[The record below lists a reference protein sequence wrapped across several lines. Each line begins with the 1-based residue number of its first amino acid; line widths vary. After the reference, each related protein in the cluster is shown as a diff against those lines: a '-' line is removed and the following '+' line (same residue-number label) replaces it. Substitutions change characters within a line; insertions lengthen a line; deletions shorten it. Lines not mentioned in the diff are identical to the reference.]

1 MAELP
6 SSIHVPVA
14 GDLRPYFVLEVEA
27 ELEGGTSRFGGWW
40 AAVWSSSIPCM
51 QIGIGDGYPVGRAI
65 AIEDDGATSVRRDLL
80 AQAAFFVTTRASS
93 LATAREVGVR
103 TLFVPDGEA
112 RVDPLPKEVTGFE
125 GCRVLRAPTAF
136 RRDLLLQD
144 VQREFERL
152 APGILRRDLGES
164 ARCRERLRCYL
175 GGKLADLGHGGCK
188 ILPDAV
194 GVDFFKYDA
203 DDWIGDV
210 RDLYFFGD
218 QSFDAVYSS
227 HCLED
232 LWDPRQALEEW
243 SRILRIGGHLS
254 LYLPLRDFYP
264 NVGTEGANP
273 GHKDDYVPEDVEEF
287 AKDLGNLDVVRS
299 ERFEN
304 EDSFEVILRKR
315 AGRSF
320 YLPSGNSGPA
330 AGSTASGLPGS
341 GSPAHDLPQVSLL
354 IVENV
359 DSNEELAARRLRTTI
374 ACAEQSLAGVPHE
387 TLVLVRTR
395 HAIDDRAS
403 LGELAILHR
412 SVRIIEDRT
421 PMPYPARVALLARQ
435 ARADFAIHLLPG
447 TVPIGS
453 ALAHLFA
460 AASTDGGFAT
470 ARAIGIDGTE
480 RSRQDAVVAAT
491 CVATRTLA
499 SDAFARSAYHTPL
512 IFEALRE
519 DHATS
524 ISSTNA
530 WVLTGGVPSIPD
542 AGRGF
547 GQLAFDRSLL
557 ARRRPATS
565 SDDHRRSGQRVLFVC
580 LRTFG
585 DAILSTVALDAIARE
600 HPNARIDVLTEASN
614 AWIYAS
620 HERVERVVTCPPAAE
635 RISEELAIH
644 RALFGCE
651 PQDGQER
658 SDYDR
663 FVLCSPRLD
672 NASYCDAG
680 GMRLASYYAAQAG
693 VRSARGVPV
702 IRLPEDAAR
711 ECAALR
717 ARLSLDGSYAV
728 LHTKAGWDSKSPT
741 PRQAIQ
747 IVDRL
752 ASHGLP
758 VVIVGGTDEYVDHPK
773 AINIAG
779 TIPAP
784 TSAALIAGAA
794 CYVGP
799 DSGCLHLASAFGVP
813 SLALFAGS
821 HPWIAPPLATG
832 STSLLSF
839 TSCVRPC
846 GRSCRDK
853 TCDMRGITHDQ
864 LETEIDALVERAILG
879 NTPTW
884 DTATHRILCDGAE
897 VTWIDGRDGP
907 ERLEAT
913 ACAGNVVDL
922 ATNVMRGV
930 RTATALAPIHA
941 ISLGEP
947 ASELQRIRYALAE
960 SNTPE
965 GHAVHHSPQLETVL
979 AGLDRRTRL
988 DALITLAAHAAH
1000 DSNAALA
1007 ISWLERAALHL
1018 RATITGENG
1027 RARPAYSAWLDV
1039 VFAFLT
1045 TVPPSGKYTVA
1056 SITEHALAFWFEH
1069 LDTALSSHTL
1079 LQLGPACRHAP
1090 ESLRNTIADNLE
1102 TIEEHRLGYG
1112 ELRRCSAALR
1122 LLERNDRALQLIDSR
1137 RRRIQDPELLGNLA
1151 WDKAIILLEDE
1162 TRRDEL
1168 ASALLEASR
1177 FSDTEATRE
1186 VAGRLLATLP
1196 TTTTDSFTMQPA

>member
-6 SSIHVPVA
+6 SSIRVPVA
-14 GDLRPYFVLEVEA
+14 EDLRPYFVLEVES
-27 ELEGGTSRFGGWW
+27 ELEGATSRFGGWW

-51 QIGIGDGYPVGRAI
+51 QLGVGDGYPVGRAI
-65 AIEDDGATSVRRDLL
+65 AVEDDGERSVRTELL
-80 AQAAFFVTTRASS
+80 ANAAFFVTTRESS
-93 LATAREVGVR
+93 LTTAREVGVQ
-103 TLFVPDGEA
+103 TLFVPDGEP
-112 RVDPLPKEVTGFE
+112 RVDPLPEAATGFDR
-125 GCRVLRAPTAF
+125 CRILRAHTSF

-164 ARCRERLRCYL
+164 ARCRERLRHYL

-273 GHKDDYVPEDVEEF
+273 GHKDDYVPEDVEGF

-299 ERFEN
+299 ERFED

-320 YLPSGNSGPA
+320 YLPTGNFGPVAGTTGSASPSGE
-330 AGSTASGLPGS
+330 LPK
-341 GSPAHDLPQVSLL
+341 VSVL

-359 DSNEELAARRLRTTI
+359 DSNDELAARRLRTTI
-374 ACAEQSLAGVPHE
+374 ACAEQSLEGVPHE

-403 LGELAILHR
+403 LGELAILHEN
-412 SVRIIEDRT
+412 VRIIEDRT
-421 PMPYPARVALLARQ
+421 PMTYPGRVALLAKQ
-435 ARADFAIHLLPG
+435 ARAEFSIHLLPG

-453 ALAHLFA
+453 ALEHLFA
-460 AASTDGGFAT
+460 AASSGGGFAS

-480 RSRQDAVVAAT
+480 RSRQDAVAAAS
-491 CVATRTLA
+491 CVATRTLVD
-499 SDAFARSAYHTPL
+499 DAFAGSAYHTPL
-512 IFEALRE
+512 VFEALLQE
-519 DHATS
+519 HEAAS
-524 ISSTNA
+524 CATNA
-530 WVLTGGVPSIPD
+530 WVLTGGIPSIPD
-542 AGRGF
+542 AGRGY

-557 ARRRPATS
+557 ARRLPA
-565 SDDHRRSGQRVLFVC
+565 RRGEDSRHSGQRVLFVC

-585 DAILSTVALDAIARE
+585 DAILSTIALDALARE
-600 HPNARIDVLTEASN
+600 HPNDRIDVLTEASN

-620 HERVERVVTCPPAAE
+620 HERVARVVTCPPAAE
-635 RISEELAIH
+635 RVSEELAIH
-644 RALFGCE
+644 RALFGCA
-651 PQDGQER
+651 PRSGQER
-658 SDYDR
+658 CEYDR

-693 VRSARGVPV
+693 VRTSRGIPV
-702 IRLPEDAAR
+702 IRVPEDATR
-711 ECAALR
+711 ESDRLR
-717 ARLSLDGSYAV
+717 ARLLHGAPYAV
-728 LHTKAGWDSKSPT
+728 LHTTAGWDSKSLT
-741 PRQAIQ
+741 PPQAIQ

-758 VVIVGGTDEYVDHPK
+758 VIVVGGPDEHVDHPK
-773 AINIAG
+773 AINLAG
-779 TIPAP
+779 TVPAP
-784 TSAALIAGAA
+784 TSAALIAGAT

-799 DSGCLHLASAFGVP
+799 DSGCLHLASTFGVP

-821 HPWIAPPLATG
+821 HPWIAPPLAAG

-853 TCDMRGITHDQ
+853 TCDMRGITRDQ
-864 LETEIDALVERAILG
+864 LETEIDALVQRAMHG
-879 NTPTW
+879 DPPAW
-884 DTATHRILCDGAE
+884 DTATHRVMCDGTE

-922 ATNVMRGV
+922 ATNGTRSVHS
-930 RTATALAPIHA
+930 ANQFAQLDA
-941 ISLGEP
+941 ITLGEP
-947 ASELQRIRYALAE
+947 ATELQRIRSALVE
-960 SNTPE
+960 SETPARY
-965 GHAVHHSPQLETVL
+965 AVHHSPQLEAIL
-979 AGLDRRTRL
+979 ARLDRRTRL
-988 DALITLAAHAAH
+988 DAFITLAAHAAH
-1000 DSNAALA
+1000 VSNTSLA

-1018 RATITGENG
+1018 RATIAGENG

-1045 TVPPSGKYTVA
+1045 TVPPSGDYTVA

-1069 LDTALSSHTL
+1069 LEAAPSSHTL

-1102 TIEEHRLGYG
+1102 RIEEHRIGYN
-1112 ELRRCSAALR
+1112 ELRRCNAALR
-1122 LLERNDRALQLIDSR
+1122 LLGRPERALQLINSR
-1137 RRRIQDPELLGNLA
+1137 RRRIQDPVLLGNLA
-1151 WDKAIILLEDE
+1151 WDKALVLLEDE

-1196 TTTTDSFTMQPA
+1196 VTTKDSLAMQPA